1 MSIMLKSLCENA
13 DYRYGLNVVAG
24 QKGMSNVV
32 QWIHTVEDVEVS
44 DFLHGGELI
53 FTTGIANKNNE
64 WLLPFVKNLKN
75 KNVSGLIVNIGP
87 YITSV
92 PQQVLDYCNK
102 LNFPLMTI
110 PWKTRI
116 VDISRDF
123 CNKIITNEKEEEDV
137 CEAFKN
143 IVFFPSDAEKYIPVL
158 KSHNFDTDKDYC
170 MIAVKTEVNNISTH
184 DMVDELYERFLY
196 SYKKQWGSFTVGF
209 VTYYVLCDFTDNEL
223 ETLVSNIQAQQFNK
237 LYIERIYVV
246 VGLKNSS
253 LTKLYK
259 NYQITSRLL
268 DVAVKKNIS
277 PEWYDKLG
285 MKKILLAVDDIEI
298 LRRFYNDNLSALKKY
313 DEDNGTDYMG
323 FLKKYLKYDG
333 SIQKVADETFV
344 HRNTINYQ
352 LAKVKKILNNNLK
365 SYEDRLNLIL
375 AFYIEAII

>member
-1 MSIMLKSLCENA
+1 
-13 DYRYGLNVVAG
+13 
-24 QKGMSNVV
+24 
-32 QWIHTVEDVEVS
+32 
-44 DFLHGGELI
+44 
-53 FTTGIANKNNE
+53 
-64 WLLPFVKNLKN
+64 
-75 KNVSGLIVNIGP
+75 
-87 YITSV
+87 
-92 PQQVLDYCNK
+92 
-102 LNFPLMTI
+102 
-110 PWKTRI
+110 
-116 VDISRDF
+116 
-123 CNKIITNEKEEEDV
+123 
-137 CEAFKN
+137 
-143 IVFFPSDAEKYIPVL
+143 
-158 KSHNFDTDKDYC
+158 

-184 DMVDELYERFLY
+184 DRVDELYERFLY
-196 SYKKQWGSFTVGF
+196 SYKKQWGSFTVGS
-209 VTYYVLCDFTDNEL
+209 VTYYVLCDFNDNEL
-223 ETLVSNIQAQQFNK
+223 ENLVSNIQAQQFNK
-237 LYIERIYVV
+237 LYIERVYVV

-253 LTKLYK
+253 LPKLYK